1 MVAIFWDYV
10 LDFLIWQVLES
21 EHVVGLME
29 VFPQG
34 LGFVLVFEYMLTD
47 LGDMIAN
54 VESPLNERHIK
65 SYTLML
71 LR

>member
-1 MVAIFWDYV
+1 MSISNCE
-10 LDFLIWQVLES
+10 LQVLES
-21 EHVVGLME
+21 EHVVGLKE

-34 LGFVLVFEYMLTD
+34 LGFVLVFEFMVSD
-47 LGDMIAN
+47 LGEMISN
-54 VESPLNERHIK
+54 IETPIDESHIK

>member
-1 MVAIFWDYV
+1 MSLLF
-10 LDFLIWQVLES
+10 QVLES
-21 EHVVGLME
+21 EHVVGLIE

-34 LGFVLVFEYMLTD
+34 LGFVLVFEYMRSD
-47 LGDMIAN
+47 LGEMIAS
-54 VESPLNERHIK
+54 VDCPLNIKHIK